1 MGSTVVESPKSE
13 TSVEAN
19 LGVRPVGLRAQS
31 LNKQAGNKPVIA
43 FPLRARVALSLLLT
57 WFIGIGAL
65 YFWVVY
71 TDAQAPWLAP
81 VMTILWFIAG
91 AGVLTL
97 LYWMWSE
104 FVLFGSDLSN
114 WARALRKGNLSVR
127 MPTSRKGCPS
137 IRIREQINAITD
149 DYQAVSRMQQQRLNR
164 QEQFIAQKNHHLSV
178 LYEVAANVNRSN
190 TLDDLLKGFLTT
202 LQDVF
207 KAEAV
212 AVRLLDAEGQ
222 MKLVGSVGLDRDIVR
237 LEAKLPHPDCLC
249 GRAASEQA
257 IIAREDLRQCGLII
271 GRPLF
276 KQERSI
282 EMLAIPL
289 SYREKVLGVYNL
301 FVSRDQFVRLEEEHE
316 LLTSIGQHLGMAI
329 EKASVEEDARMLSIM
344 EERTRMAHELHDS
357 LAQTLASL
365 RFKVRLFDDSLQRG
379 DQKIIWQ
386 ELEGLEKN
394 IDEAYAELRSLIT
407 HFRAP
412 IDGKG
417 VVRAV
422 EKLTDRFKLDTNFD
436 VFFYH
441 NWSLQDLD
449 RDVEVEVIRI
459 VQEALA
465 NVRKHSKA
473 STVRILM
480 YSSEE
485 GRCSILVED
494 DGIGLPEPL
503 PAPNLTTGE
512 HIGMQIMQE
521 RAEKIGGEIQF
532 ESDPEEG
539 GTLMQLSFTAPPPV
553 RQLSE
558 LVGRQTHAH

>member
-1 MGSTVVESPKSE
+1 MGSTIDSPKPE
-13 TSVEAN
+13 NFVGNDGT
-19 LGVRPVGLRAQS
+19 RPVGLRAQS
-31 LNKQAGNKPVIA
+31 LNKFQPSRPVIA
-43 FPLRARVALSLLLT
+43 FPLRARVALTILLT
-57 WFIGIGAL
+57 WFIGIGGL
-65 YFWVVY
+65 YFWVVH
-71 TDAQAPWLAP
+71 TDAQAAWIPP
-81 VMTILWFIAG
+81 VMTVLWLIAG

-104 FVLFGSDLSN
+104 FVLFGTDLSS
-114 WARALRKGNLSVR
+114 WAQELRKGNLTVR
-127 MPTSRKGCPS
+127 MPTSRRGCPS

-178 LYEVAANVNRSN
+178 LYEVAASVNRSSN
-190 TLDDLLKGFLTT
+190 LDDLLKGFLTT

-212 AVRLLDAEGQ
+212 AVRLLDADQQ
-222 MKLVGSVGLDRDIVR
+222 MKLVAYVGLDKHIAS
-237 LEAKLPHPDCLC
+237 LESKLPHPDCLC

-257 IIAREDLRQCGLII
+257 IIAREDMRQCGLIL
-271 GRPLF
+271 GRPMF
-276 KQERSI
+276 KQEQQI

-289 SYREKVLGVYNL
+289 SYRERILGVYNL

-365 RFKVRLFDDSLQRG
+365 RFKVRLFDDSLNRG
-379 DQKIIWQ
+379 DQKVIWQ

-422 EKLTDRFKLDTNFD
+422 EKLTEKFKLDTNFD

-441 NWSLQDLD
+441 NWNLQDLD

-494 DGIGLPEPL
+494 DGQGLPEPL
-503 PAPNLTTGE
+503 PEPNPTTGE
-512 HIGMQIMQE
+512 HIGMRIMQE

-532 ESDPEEG
+532 ESDPDEG
-539 GTLMQLSFTAPPPV
+539 GTLMQLSFDAPPV

-558 LVGRQTHAH
+558 LVGRQAYAN

>member
-1 MGSTVVESPKSE
+1 MGSSIDSPQTDLAVES
-13 TSVEAN
+13 TNNA
-19 LGVRPVGLRAQS
+19 RPVGLRAQS
-31 LNKQAGNKPVIA
+31 LNKPQSSKPVIA
-43 FPLRARVALSLLLT
+43 FPLRARIALTVLLS

-65 YFWVVY
+65 YFWVIH
-71 TDAQAPWLAP
+71 TNAKAAWIPP
-81 VMTILWFIAG
+81 VMSLLWLVAG

-104 FVLFGSDLSN
+104 FVLFGTDLSR
-114 WARALRKGNLSVR
+114 WAQQLRKGNLTVR
-127 MPTSRKGCPS
+127 MPTSRRGCPS

-164 QEQFIAQKNHHLSV
+164 QEQFIAQKNHHSV
-178 LYEVAANVNRSN
+178 LYDVAASVNRSN
-190 TLDDLLKGFLTT
+190 TLDELLKGFLTT

-222 MKLVGSVGLDRDIVR
+222 MKLVAYVGLENHIAG
-237 LEAKLPHPDCLC
+237 LESKLPHPDCLC
-249 GRAASEQA
+249 GRAASEQV
-257 IIAREDLRQCGLII
+257 IIAREDMRQCGLIL
-271 GRPLF
+271 GRPMF
-276 KQERSI
+276 KQERQI

-289 SYREKVLGVYNL
+289 SYREKVLGMYNL
-301 FVSRDQFVRLEEEHE
+301 FVSRDEFVRLEEEHE

-417 VVRAV
+417 VVRAI
-422 EKLTDRFKLDTNFD
+422 EKLTERFKLETNLD

-441 NWSLQDLD
+441 NWNLQDLD

-459 VQEALA
+459 VQEALT
-465 NVRKHSKA
+465 NVRKHSQA

-503 PAPNLTTGE
+503 PEPNPATGE
-512 HIGMQIMQE
+512 HIGMRIMHE
-521 RAEKIGGEIQF
+521 RAEKIDGEIQF
-532 ESDPEEG
+532 ESDPDEG
-539 GTLMQLSFTAPPPV
+539 GTLMQLSFDAPPV

-558 LVGRQTHAH
+558 LVGKQAHAN

>member
-1 MGSTVVESPKSE
+1 MGSTAAESPKPE
-13 TSVEAN
+13 PVHEPNNA
-19 LGVRPVGLRAQS
+19 VRPVGLRAQS
-31 LNKQAGNKPVIA
+31 LNKQQGSKPVIA

-65 YFWVVY
+65 YFWAVH
-71 TDAQAPWLAP
+71 TDAQAPWLPP
-81 VMTILWFIAG
+81 VMTVLWLIAG

-104 FVLFGSDLSN
+104 FVLFGTHLSA
-114 WARALRKGNLSVR
+114 WAQELRKGNLTVR
-127 MPTSRKGCPS
+127 MPTSRRGCPS

-178 LYEVAANVNRSN
+178 LYDVAANVNRSN

-202 LQDVF
+202 LQEVF

-222 MKLVGSVGLDRDIVR
+222 MKLVGYVGLDSHIAR
-237 LEAKLPHPDCLC
+237 LESTLPHPDCLC
-249 GRAASEQA
+249 GRAANEQV
-257 IIAREDLRQCGLII
+257 IIAREDLGQCGLIL
-271 GRPLF
+271 GRPMF
-276 KQERSI
+276 KQEQSI

-301 FVSRDQFVRLEEEHE
+301 FVSRDQFVHLEEEHE

-365 RFKVRLFDDSLQRG
+365 RFKIRLFDDSLQRG
-379 DQKIIWQ
+379 DQKVIWQ

-422 EKLTDRFKLDTNFD
+422 EKLTERFKLETHFD

-441 NWSLQDLD
+441 NWNLQDLD

-459 VQEALA
+459 VQETLA

-494 DGIGLPEPL
+494 DGIGLPEPV
-503 PAPNLTTGE
+503 PEPNPTTGE
-512 HIGMQIMQE
+512 HIGMRIMQE

-532 ESDPEEG
+532 ESDPDEG
-539 GTLMQLSFTAPPPV
+539 GTLMQLSFDAPPV

-558 LVGRQTHAH
+558 LVGRQAYAN